1 MLIETHGTLEVNPWY
16 FGGSLVPQT
25 TLGGLGGM
33 PDYKYMY
40 VCSKRVSYQSSRVL
54 AILWV
59 SRVLSG
65 DGALDDEVHY
75 II

>member
-1 MLIETHGTLEVNPWY
+1 MLIETHGTLEVVSCPDY
-16 FGGSLVPQT
+16 FS
-25 TLGGLGGM
+25 GGM
-33 PDYKYMY
+33 PDYKY

-65 DGALDDEVHY
+65 DGAFGDEVHY
-75 II
+75 VI